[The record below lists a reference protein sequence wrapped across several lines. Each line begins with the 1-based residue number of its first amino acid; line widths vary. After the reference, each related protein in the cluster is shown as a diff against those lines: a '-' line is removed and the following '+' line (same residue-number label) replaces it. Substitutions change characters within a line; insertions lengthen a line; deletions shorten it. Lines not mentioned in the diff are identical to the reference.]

1 MLISPKVNSDV
12 AGREGKIWTRPS
24 ISLSFSLSHTFS
36 ITSYSFFPSLF
47 FSLSLS
53 LSLTNTLY
61 SIHNLSLNLSFIIIS
76 LFPCMCFIRKVLLMF
91 PNNILSFRV
100 LVIIVRLYIPTF
112 CVSMSLGIFCLF
124 DSFCVWVNICCLCL
138 PVTMFILHYDY
149 LYEVGRQLVYSWV
162 TFLELLST

>member
-1 MLISPKVNSDV
+1 MLLGEKEKFGHALASH
-12 AGREGKIWTRPS
+12 
-24 ISLSFSLSHTFS
+24 SLSHSLTLSQSPLILSFLL
-36 ITSYSFFPSLF
+36 SFFLSLF
-47 FSLSLS
+47 LS

-149 LYEVGRQLVYSWV
+149 LYEVGSQLVYSWV

>member
-1 MLISPKVNSDV
+1 MLLGEEEKFGH
-12 AGREGKIWTRPS
+12 A
-24 ISLSFSLSHTFS
+24 LAYLSLSHSLTLSQSPLILSFLL
-36 ITSYSFFPSLF
+36 SFFLSLF
-47 FSLSLS
+47 LS

-100 LVIIVRLYIPTF
+100 LVIIVRLCIPTF

-124 DSFCVWVNICCLCL
+124 DSFCVWVNICSLCL